1 MNKSILRNTVQALL
15 AKGKGIL
22 AADETPGNIGKK
34 FQVLHLDNTAENRRK
49 YREMLFSAEGIGK
62 LYFWRNYAG

>member
-49 YREMLFSAEGIGK
+49 YREMLFSK
-62 LYFWRNYAG
+62 